1 MKPTSKHQW
10 DLSEAGAKELQ
21 ENLSP
26 KIIKIDQLPTV
37 KFIAGTDVSYKK
49 DTDKI
54 IAAIVILNAE
64 NLELVESVTVEDTVS
79 FPYIPGLF
87 SFREIPPLIKAF
99 EKLKTSPDLVVCDGQ
114 GYAHPRRFGLACHL
128 GLLMDIPSIG
138 CAKNM
143 MIGKYKEPD
152 ITRGSFCEIIDNEET
167 IGRILRTQNNVKPIY
182 ISIGH
187 KISLKTATEWIL
199 KLSPEYRLPET
210 TRLADQL
217 SKGIENQRLN
227 AT

>member
-10 DLSEAGAKELQ
+10 DLSEARAKELQ

-152 ITRGSFCEIIDNEET
+152 ITRGSFCKIIDNEET
-167 IGRILRTQNNVKPIY
+167 IGRVLRTQNNVKPVY
-182 ISIGH
+182 VSIGH
-187 KISLKTATEWIL
+187 KISLETATEWIL
-199 KLSPEYRLPET
+199 KLSPKYRLPET
-210 TRLADQL
+210 TRLSDQL
-217 SKGIENQRLN
+217 SKGVENQRLN